1 MAKNKKPADTENQV
15 DDLPKID
22 DLPTS
27 EEPEVAETEENETEE
42 NVKEET
48 TVSKP
53 ESLDVFK
60 KTPKTLTATEA
71 ITVPEGEK
79 PRIFFPGVTSKDLTN
94 MYVAYGNIENADES
108 NFSEDNLNT
117 FSIYNY
123 GLRYHSAPKL
133 NGFVDRAN
141 SSGFT
146 NKIEDENKNINL
158 RTLSADD
165 IKGNNISQS
174 LLLAQIVSKLGAG
187 EKTNIPLWHSGFR
200 VVITPPSIERII
212 MLHNK
217 IAKDKMEAGKDTL
230 GLSFSNDS
238 CILHQHFLDMFVSLI
253 DGTTLDIDLDNTDI
267 RQYISVLDLNII
279 YLAVQTAI
287 SASGIDMYTNCANTS
302 RLTEDGKP
310 LCTFSIH
317 AKVDPARLLWV
328 DTKRLMKPMLKQMGI
343 MSNNR
348 VTIEQIK
355 WYQEEVL
362 KYAKDK
368 FYTITTEGD
377 EEIKVYYKIPNI
389 LEFITEGLGWVLN
402 ITNLVKDS
410 LTGDS
415 TETEKEDII
424 NSVKYLL
431 RLGTYNAYVDY
442 IIFRG
447 NKLTDRELI
456 TKALTTYGK
465 SQEQIENFLEFT
477 LKYIE
482 EATLAIVGFPA
493 YECPKCKEAG
503 REALQKVHQ
512 TERLRELI
520 PLQADTL
527 FFDLAAQQLA

>member
-1 MAKNKKPADTENQV
+1 MAKNKTKTVDTTENEIV
-15 DDLPKID
+15 DLPD
-22 DLPTS
+22 AGELPETN
-27 EEPEVAETEENETEE
+27 TEEEVE
-42 NVKEET
+42 NVQEAENKESDIT
-48 TVSKP
+48 KP
-53 ESLDVFK
+53 ETLDVFK
-60 KTPKTLTATEA
+60 KTPKPLTATEA

-94 MYVAYGNIENADES
+94 MYIAYGNIENADES

-253 DGTTLDIDLDNTDI
+253 DGTTLDIDLDNVDI

-302 RLTEDGKP
+302 KLTEDGKP

-348 VTIEQIK
+348 VTVEQVK

-503 REALQKVHQ
+503 REALQKAHQ
-512 TERLRELI
+512 TERLKELI